1 MTRVSNAGRTMVAAA
16 RTFFSEVGVRAA
28 PRPLEDMALLAVID
42 RDRKG
47 TVYELFILLISV
59 LSIVNAVALALA
71 WLAGLGGPAGE
82 VVLAI
87 DTMISPVFLLDFGY
101 RLKTADSRREYFLD
115 RFGWADLLSVI
126 PILRVLG
133 VVRVARVVRS
143 YQLGPPG
150 RLLAEVRAARA
161 LATFLV
167 TVFLVIVV
175 TELAGA
181 TIYFAESR
189 SEASNIRSASDAIW
203 WALVTI
209 TTVGYGDRF
218 PVTGEGRAIGVFLLF
233 AGIALFSVLTGFIAN
248 AFLAPRRRLR
258 LAGRGSSDVRAS
270 IEAVRDLLA
279 EQEERT
285 ATLQER
291 LDELDGMLA
300 RAERDP
306 AGEGTSPD
314 RNPTTRSR

>member
-1 MTRVSNAGRTMVAAA
+1 M
-16 RTFFSEVGVRAA
+16 FFSEVGVRAA
-28 PRPLEDMALLAVID
+28 PRPIEDMAPLLAVID

-47 TVYELFILLISV
+47 TVYELFILLVSV
-59 LSIVNAVALALA
+59 LSIINAVVLVLA
-71 WLAGLGGPAGE
+71 WLAGRGGPAGE

-87 DTMISPVFLLDFGY
+87 DALTSPIFLVDFGY
-101 RLKTADSRREYFLD
+101 RLKTADSRRAYFVSRL
-115 RFGWADLLSVI
+115 GWADLVSVV
-126 PILRVLG
+126 PILRLLG

-143 YQLGPPG
+143 YRLEPAG
-150 RLLAEVRAARA
+150 RLVAEFRAARA

-167 TVFLVIVV
+167 TLFLVIVV
-175 TELAGA
+175 TEVAGA

-189 SEASNIRSASDAIW
+189 AEASNIRSASDAIW

-209 TTVGYGDRF
+209 TTVGYGDRY

-248 AFLAPRRRLR
+248 VFLAPRRRLR

-279 EQEERT
+279 EQESRT

-291 LDELDGMLA
+291 LDELDGILA
-300 RAERDP
+300 RAERGSAGDGPPTPRDP
-306 AGEGTSPD
+306 TQ
-314 RNPTTRSR
+314 RR